1 MEMTEFRMVQGW
13 LLPAGANVEPTP
25 VLVPQH
31 YTKIAEVIGARLV
44 DAVYND
50 VASIDGYRTTIV
62 GFVDDEGLFDESKQP
77 NVLATVLFDRDQ
89 VLVGDCVVFDT
100 LNEFGVSDG
109 DNYDVPSWLVELG
122 DELVVESA
130 NLWNKIV
137 VSLGRMALAVK
148 EGVLY
153 EEEMIQA
160 LSSED
165 EDLVMAAVVDLL
177 GVSFGYA
184 SMRFKDYLNGTDESI
199 GDAVERLVEGQ

>member
-1 MEMTEFRMVQGW
+1 MTEFRMVQGW
-13 LLPAGANVEPTP
+13 LLPAGINVEPTP

-50 VASIDGYRTTIV
+50 VASTDGYRTTIV

-100 LNEFGVSDG
+100 LNADGVSDG
-109 DNYDVPSWLVELG
+109 DNYDVPSWLVELAP
-122 DELVVESA
+122 DLVMESA
-130 NLWNKIV
+130 DLWNKIV
-137 VSLGRMALAVK
+137 VSMSTMALAVQ
-148 EGVLY
+148 EGVLS
-153 EEEMIQA
+153 EEEIGDV
-160 LSSED
+160 LSTED
-165 EDLVMAAVVDLL
+165 EDEGIAKLKDLL

-184 SMRFKDYLNGTDESI
+184 SMRFNDYLNGTDETI
-199 GDAVERLVEGQ
+199 GDAVDRLVEGQ

>member
-13 LLPAGANVEPTP
+13 LLPAGINVEPTP

-50 VASIDGYRTTIV
+50 VASTDGYQTTIV

-100 LNEFGVSDG
+100 LNADGVSDG
-109 DNYDVPSWLVELG
+109 DNYDVPSWLVELAP
-122 DELVVESA
+122 DLVMESA
-130 NLWNKIV
+130 DLWNKII
-137 VSLGRMALAVK
+137 VSMSTMALAVQ
-148 EGVLY
+148 EGVLS
-153 EEEMIQA
+153 EEEIGDV
-160 LSSED
+160 LFTED
-165 EDLVMAAVVDLL
+165 EDEGISKLMDLL

-199 GDAVERLVEGQ
+199 GDAVDRLVEGQ

>member
-13 LLPAGANVEPTP
+13 LLPAGINVEPTP

-50 VASIDGYRTTIV
+50 VASTDGYRTTIV

-100 LNEFGVSDG
+100 LNADGVSDG
-109 DNYDVPSWLVELG
+109 DNYDVPSWLVELAP
-122 DELVVESA
+122 DLVMESA
-130 NLWNKIV
+130 DLWNKIV
-137 VSLGRMALAVK
+137 VSMSTMALAVQ
-148 EGVLY
+148 EGVLS
-153 EEEMIQA
+153 EEEIGDV
-160 LSSED
+160 LSTED
-165 EDLVMAAVVDLL
+165 EDEGIAKLKDLL

-184 SMRFKDYLNGTDESI
+184 SMRFNDYLNGTDETI
-199 GDAVERLVEGQ
+199 GDAVDRLVEGQ